1 MLSLPKITL
10 VVVTSVKIDQ
20 NIDALIK
27 STNGIQY
34 GDVKFFSHEHPQK
47 LPSNIKFVRIEPI
60 DYVGFSR
67 FTFHEMW
74 KYIDTEF
81 CFLVHHDGW
90 ATGPENWSDRF
101 LDFDYI
107 GAPWAYSE
115 QAYITDYG
123 EHVRVGNA
131 GVSIRS
137 KKLLEMPTKLGLKL
151 EERQGY
157 YNDDGNY
164 CVYHRKTFLEN
175 GIKYAPI
182 ELAAKFSSEIYIEG
196 ITVQNTFAFHGFH
209 PHNIGRIR

>member
-1 MLSLPKITL
+1 MLDLKKVTL
-10 VVVTSVKIDQ
+10 VVVTSVKIEE
-20 NIDALIK
+20 NIQALIK
-27 STNGIQY
+27 SMNDIQY
-34 GDVKFFSHEHPQK
+34 GDIKFFSHIYPK
-47 LPSNIKFVRIEPI
+47 TLPYGVKFIECEQL

-67 FTFHEMW
+67 YTFLELW

-90 ATGPENWSDRF
+90 VNNPNNWDNRF
-101 LDFDYI
+101 LDYDYI
-107 GAPWAYSE
+107 GAPWAYSDN
-115 QAYITDYG
+115 AYITDYG

-151 EERQGY
+151 EERQGF

-164 CVYHRKTFLEN
+164 CVYHRKTLLEN

-182 ELAAKFSSEIYIEG
+182 ELAAKFSREKWIEG
-196 ITVQNTFAFHGFH
+196 ISRKDTFAFHGLY
-209 PHNIGRIR
+209 NLTKE